1 MVPHSHGGNE
11 LSKTSAT
18 RSNPYFLTPNF
29 FLRVLNRAIGSTSFV
44 GVKVIQ
50 NQTSITDLLLTAQAT
65 VAEAAIS
72 APSKHGSAQ
81 PKHGRYL
88 SGENTNG
95 NTSTVAHIAAI
106 K

>member
-1 MVPHSHGGNE
+1 MGQFHFMPEPTLV
-11 LSKTSAT
+11 
-18 RSNPYFLTPNF
+18 
-29 FLRVLNRAIGSTSFV
+29 VV
-44 GVKVIQ
+44 VVVVVV
-50 NQTSITDLLLTAQAT
+50 TAQAT

-88 SGENTNG
+88 NGENTNG
-95 NTSTVAHIAAI
+95 NTCTVAHIATI

>member
-1 MVPHSHGGNE
+1 LIPV
-11 LSKTSAT
+11 
-18 RSNPYFLTPNF
+18 
-29 FLRVLNRAIGSTSFV
+29 IGQFHFMTEPTQQQF
-44 GVKVIQ
+44 
-50 NQTSITDLLLTAQAT
+50 AQAT

-88 SGENTNG
+88 NGENTNG
-95 NTSTVAHIAAI
+95 NTSTVAHIATI

>member
-1 MVPHSHGGNE
+1 MTKP
-11 LSKTSAT
+11 T
-18 RSNPYFLTPNF
+18 
-29 FLRVLNRAIGSTSFV
+29 
-44 GVKVIQ
+44 
-50 NQTSITDLLLTAQAT
+50 LLHNKAT